1 VEFFFFAILMF
12 LTTVVFGVMS
22 LFYKYVNGSGVT
34 MHEATDADSLH
45 LTAAAESL
53 ASEPQTDSDAK
64 PH

>member
-1 VEFFFFAILMF
+1 
-12 LTTVVFGVMS
+12 MS